1 MNTNE
6 DFDENLHELNLS
18 GPDGPNASLV
28 AKKKKRKK
36 KKKCST
42 STSTSIDPLPFE
54 GVETI
59 LGYEFSD
66 PRLLEEALTHPS
78 SNQCVNY
85 DRLEFI
91 GDAVINWLMSKKL
104 FLDYPELGEDR
115 LTPLRSANVSNEKFA
130 RISVEHELY
139 PYLRFSNESFKE
151 QIKVFKEEIYSYP
164 LHCNSLIKTPK
175 FLADIFESL
184 IGAVFMD
191 SKHNLDTVFMRLLEP
206 LISPEE
212 LQIHPKTELQVFCQK
227 KGLPFNFNEDYW
239 EQHHII
245 NVIVDSCVVGTGY
258 GSNKEIAQ
266 NQAAKA
272 ALDNITL
279 IYLNPVTEATAN

>member
-1 MNTNE
+1 MNILE

-18 GPDGPNASLV
+18 GPDNSNASLV

-42 STSTSIDPLPFE
+42 STSIDPLPFD

-59 LGYEFSD
+59 LGYEFSE

-91 GDAVINWLMSKKL
+91 GDAVINWLMAKKL
-104 FLDYPELGEDR
+104 FLSYPELREDQ

-139 PYLRFSNESFKE
+139 SYLRFSNESFKE
-151 QIKVFKEEIYSYP
+151 QIEVFKEHISSN
-164 LHCNSLIKTPK
+164 HCNSLIKIPK
-175 FLADIFESL
+175 FLADILESL

-191 SKHNLDTVFMRLLEP
+191 SNCSLDTVQEVFMKLLEP
-206 LISPEE
+206 LIGPEE
-212 LQIHPKTELQVFCQK
+212 LQIHPKTELKEFCEK
-227 KGLPFNFNEDYW
+227 KGLPIVNYNEDYW
-239 EQHHII
+239 EQKHII
-245 NVIVDSCVVGTGY
+245 NAIFDNCVVGAGY

-266 NQAAKA
+266 NKAAKA
-272 ALDNITL
+272 ALENIKQ
-279 IYLNPVTEATAN
+279 IYLNP